1 MCELEQ
7 YKVGIA
13 DYKITEA
20 PNSLI
25 TIGLGSCVGVALF
38 NPKNKTGS
46 LLHVMLPDST
56 GFSDTS
62 KWPKFADL
70 AIPRVVDEMSG
81 DPSDLVAKIAGGA
94 SLFNFS
100 SQNETLQIVKRNIDM
115 VKKQLEELNIPILGE
130 HIGGNSGRT
139 MKVDLE
145 NFDVAVR
152 LVNREIYR
160 I

>member
-38 NPKNKTGS
+38 NPKKKTGS

-100 SQNETLQIVKRNIDM
+100 SQNKTLQIGKRNIDM
-115 VKKQLEELNIPILGE
+115 VRKQLEDLKIPILGE